1 MLQRISR
8 KRDSILSDILK
19 LTGTSAPPRHN
30 PPSRPEKH
38 QQEKTFELFF
48 FFVFVYLEVPFR
60 QDYKDVEDTARSL
73 HDILDDS

>member
-48 FFVFVYLEVPFR
+48 FVFVYLEVPFR

>member
-1 MLQRISR
+1 MSERCVIIILALRAR
-8 KRDSILSDILK
+8 TKR
-19 LTGTSAPPRHN
+19 TGTSAPPRHD

-48 FFVFVYLEVPFR
+48 FFVVVYLEVPFR